1 MANTVHEVR
10 TVRIRDAKV
19 SVLRAMKR
27 KRPVFIWGGPGI
39 GKSDLVEQITDE
51 LSGYM
56 IDLRLALM
64 EPTDLRGMPYYNK
77 DENNMSWAQPVEL
90 PTEELASKYP
100 VVVLFLDE
108 LNSAPP
114 SVQADPES
122 SGWYLQVA

>member
-51 LSGYM
+51 LIYVW
-56 IDLRLALM
+56 L
-64 EPTDLRGMPYYNK
+64 
-77 DENNMSWAQPVEL
+77 
-90 PTEELASKYP
+90 
-100 VVVLFLDE
+100 
-108 LNSAPP
+108 
-114 SVQADPES
+114 
-122 SGWYLQVA
+122 